1 MLLRARP
8 QWLAL
13 GVGRR
18 QNVKLYITWTSPYA
32 RVARIVVHEKG
43 LADRVEIIEAK
54 TRSADSPYYAVN
66 PSGRVPYLVK
76 DDGTGIEDSG
86 LIAAWL
92 DHLDGK
98 PSLTPPMAAADWQYG
113 RLEAYARSLTD
124 GLSVWV
130 REMRRPEAERSPTI
144 IAHEAARAQRLAD
157 FWEREIA
164 HPSMQGP
171 LNLAQLY
178 LLAGLDQL
186 KHWGH
191 GDLTRG
197 RPQLA
202 DWLARLH
209 QRSSVKATAPG
220 V

>member
-1 MLLRARP
+1 M
-8 QWLAL
+8 
-13 GVGRR
+13 
-18 QNVKLYITWTSPYA
+18 KLYITSTSPYA

-43 LADRVEIIEAK
+43 LADRVEILEAK
-54 TRSADSPYYAVN
+54 TRSTGSPYYAVN
-66 PSGRVPYLVK
+66 PSGRVPFLVK

-92 DHLDGK
+92 DQLDGK
-98 PSLTPPMAAADWQYG
+98 PTLTQPLATDDWQYG

-130 REMRRPEAERSPTI
+130 REMRRPAEERSPTI

-157 FWEREIA
+157 FWEREIG
-164 HPSMQGP
+164 HPLMQGP
-171 LNLAQLY
+171 LNMAQLY
-178 LLAGLDQL
+178 LLAGIDQL
-186 KHWGH
+186 LHWGH
-191 GDLTRG
+191 GDLTEG

-202 DWLARLH
+202 AWLARLH
-209 QRSSVKATAPG
+209 QRPSIRATAPG